1 MSTFTEI
8 EDKLDEVYGEHRI
21 LLNRKSNTTDTS
33 AAINSAPPNDRN
45 APILQTASSSRSRD
59 HLIDLKAK

>member
-8 EDKLDEVYGEHRI
+8 EDKLDEVFGEHRI
-21 LLNRKSNTTDTS
+21 LLNGKSKTTDTS
-33 AAINSAPPNDRN
+33 AAINSAPSNDRN
-45 APILQTASSSRSRD
+45 APIFQTASSSRSRD